1 MDEQLL
7 QELADTLQEQFNDLK
22 KLEPGSKEY
31 SALVADIRSL
41 WDLGLEETRIRIEA
55 DDTLYERDVEAAK
68 AEEEKR
74 NKQFDRV
81 IKIGLDLAAIAVP
94 ATIYTVLF
102 LVGLKFEETGSFSTS
117 WMRNLMGK
125 IRPTK

>member
-7 QELADTLQEQFNDLK
+7 QSLADTLQKQFNELA
-22 KLEPGSKEY
+22 KLTPGSKEY
-31 SALVADIRSL
+31 SALVADIRTL
-41 WDLGLEETRIRIEA
+41 WDLGLEETRIRIDA
-55 DDTLYERDVEAAK
+55 DDTLYDRDIEAAK
-68 AEEEKR
+68 AEEERK
-74 NKQFDRV
+74 NKHFDRV
-81 IKIGLDLAAIAVP
+81 IKIGLDLAAIMVP

-102 LVGLKFEETGSFSTS
+102 FVGLKFEEVGSFSTS